1 MQNAAT
7 VLDVPPKH
15 SKQAKPWQQQ
25 QERAPAAW
33 GGNQGDSACFD
44 TNLAHT
50 SPNLAGAAPLP
61 EAVAAASAPIS
72 ISPYCSKEGG
82 GGAGGG
88 EANLE
93 AGRASFGAPTCTLK
107 RLEHLRTTPT
117 RAQSCASCTSEG
129 RAQARLAP
137 AASPARPT
145 LATSSGRFVEKM
157 DCMVDQSN
165 APSAALCTP
174 NSMTSWAKHSR
185 CTPGMSTGGA
195 GGEERSAEEAW
206 GKGSR
211 HAGT

>member
-1 MQNAAT
+1 MRPRYWTCHQNTASKRSRGSSSRRGHRLHGGAT
-7 VLDVPPKH
+7 KET
-15 SKQAKPWQQQ
+15 A
-25 QERAPAAW
+25 
-33 GGNQGDSACFD
+33 
-44 TNLAHT
+44 LASTQT
-50 SPNLAGAAPLP
+50 SPTPHQTWRGRRRCRRRWQRPARPSAFRRTAA
-61 EAVAAASAPIS
+61 
-72 ISPYCSKEGG
+72 KKG